1 MLLHALIP
9 ASRANG
15 PGIRAVLFFQG
26 CSIGCPKCWNPSTHQ
41 FLGTEVT
48 VDAVAQ
54 QVLRA
59 HQEHTLQGVTF
70 SGGEPMQQ
78 GDNLLR
84 LIQRLRQQAPELSFG
99 MFSGYTERHSYSDV
113 EMSRAELVDRR
124 WLTRFLIFPLTCGKF
139 TCVSSGGGVRTP
151 VACRFRSLCG
161 RRLPIRARRTGSQED
176 SCRCSRRHGDCRT
189 CHQRSDLALGR
200 VSRASWHTEHRK
212 PDDHSSCEGRGCRS
226 EERRV
231 GKEC

>member
-1 MLLHALIP
+1 MLLHVLIP

-15 PGIRAVLFFQG
+15 PGSRAVVFFQG

-78 GDNLLR
+78 ADSLLG
-84 LIQRLRQQAPELSFG
+84 LIKCLHQQAPGLSFG
-99 MFSGYTERHSYSDV
+99 MFSGY
-113 EMSRAELVDRR
+113 AEHELAKGQYWVWGD
-124 WLTRFLIFPLTCGKF
+124 G
-139 TCVSSGGGVRTP
+139 SSE
-151 VACRFRSLCG
+151 ACRKSLWQEIHACLDFAILRS
-161 RRLPIRARRTGSQED
+161 
-176 SCRCSRRHGDCRT
+176 
-189 CHQRSDLALGR
+189 
-200 VSRASWHTEHRK
+200 
-212 PDDHSSCEGRGCRS
+212 
-226 EERRV
+226 
-231 GKEC
+231 